1 MAKPKNAL
9 TASIGRAIAQKRSD
23 AGMTQDGVAGKLGI
37 GIEAVSRMERG
48 IAMPS
53 VARLYELAALFGC
66 EAVDLL
72 TEGSPHVDDQVRN
85 LRSMLEPLDTSDREL
100 VLRLVAQLT
109 ERLKTK

>member
-53 VARLYELAALFGC
+53 VTRLYELAALFGC
-66 EAVDLL
+66 EAVDLM
-72 TEGSPHVDDQVRN
+72 TEESPHVDDQVRN
-85 LRSMLEPLDTSDREL
+85 LRSMLEPLDTADREL